1 MIDLQPI
8 YKVLGA
14 MADQMLVGMDLVLIV
29 DYGCYSEDYLNFA
42 QVVSSSGELLSSIEC
57 LAFDER

>member
-1 MIDLQPI
+1 
-8 YKVLGA
+8 